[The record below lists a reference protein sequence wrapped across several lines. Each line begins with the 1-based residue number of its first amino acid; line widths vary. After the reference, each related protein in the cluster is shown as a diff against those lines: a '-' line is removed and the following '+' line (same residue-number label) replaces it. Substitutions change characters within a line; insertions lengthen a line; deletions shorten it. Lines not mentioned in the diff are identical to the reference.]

1 MPKGKGYGGFQGSP
15 EAINSLIA
23 DSNRAN
29 VARGILELGSK
40 LRTADTMRANKKKF
54 QGGVSQKLF
63 NRMGAKL
70 YGQSMRDKY
79 NKSGF
84 RQPTGSELVAGFN
97 RAKAESKRLSNV
109 AKQFQPASGQTL
121 VKNLMSNNPINKI
134 NRQNLRKLLP
144 NNQLLFSSKS
154 SGGDFKSLYK
164 AQNKKGDIE
173 GFNARMRRIHKER
186 GIKVTDKSKYRAYMG
201 Y

>member
-15 EAINSLIA
+15 DAINSLIA

-84 RQPTGSELVAGFN
+84 KQPTGSELVAGFN
-97 RAKAESKRLSNV
+97 KAKAESARLSNV
-109 AKQFQPASGQTL
+109 AKQFQPASGQGL
-121 VKNLMSNNPINKI
+121 VKSFLSTNPINTM
-134 NRQNLRKLLP
+134 NRKNIGSNTPK
-144 NNQLLFSSKS
+144 
-154 SGGDFKSLYK
+154 SGGNNFKSLYK

-173 GFNARMRRIHKER
+173 GFNARMRAVHKAK
-186 GIKVTDKSKYRAYMG
+186 GIKVKDKSKYRAYMG